1 MTLTDSH
8 KGYLVQYTLPPQS
21 LYAEL
26 DQSQIIRIVL
36 PFLFDEE
43 FELDLFVRVECQ
55 VF

>member
-8 KGYLVQYTLPPQS
+8 ERYLVQYTLPPQPF
-21 LYAEL
+21 YAEL

-36 PFLFDEE
+36 PFLFDDE
-43 FELDLFVRVECQ
+43 FELNLFIRVERQ